1 MSWVAAAVVGST
13 LISSSMQSDA
23 ASEATAAQTEASNAS
38 IAEQRRQFDQVREL
52 LAPYVQQGQSALTG
66 LQPFAKAGAP
76 ALAGQQALLGL
87 SGQGA
92 QKTAIDQIANS
103 PQMQAMMQQG
113 ENAIL
118 QNASATG
125 GLRGGNT
132 QSALAQFRP
141 ALLNSLIDQQYAR
154 LGGMTALGQTTQQ
167 NLAGLGQASAAGTG
181 AAGMQSAA
189 NIGGLM
195 TGAGNA
201 QAQNA
206 LAQGAIGSNLIGNL
220 TGMGLT
226 AFAQPGT
233 ANIAQQYNTIPG
245 SQQTAMLAAQGF

>member
-1 MSWVAAAVVGST
+1 MPDPVTAVVAGGG
-13 LISSSMQSDA
+13 LLSSSMQADA
-23 ASEATAAQTEASNAS
+23 AGEAAAIQGEASAAS
-38 IAEQRRQFDQVREL
+38 IAEQRRQFDEVQKL
-52 LAPYVQQGQSALTG
+52 LAPYVQQGQAALG
-66 LQPFAKAGAP
+66 GMQKYAQAGAP

-87 SGQGA
+87 SGQDA
-92 QKTAIDQIANS
+92 QRQAIAQLSGS

-167 NLAGLGQASAAGTG
+167 NLASMGQASAAGVG
-181 AAGMQSAA
+181 NAGMASAA
-189 NIGGLM
+189 NIGNLM
-195 TGAGNA
+195 TGAG
-201 QAQNA
+201 QAQGQAA

-220 TGMGLT
+220 TGLGMT
-226 AFAQPGT
+226 AFRPQQVQAAPGGLMADLT
-233 ANIAQQYNTIPG
+233 SMG
-245 SQQTAMLAAQGF
+245 VF